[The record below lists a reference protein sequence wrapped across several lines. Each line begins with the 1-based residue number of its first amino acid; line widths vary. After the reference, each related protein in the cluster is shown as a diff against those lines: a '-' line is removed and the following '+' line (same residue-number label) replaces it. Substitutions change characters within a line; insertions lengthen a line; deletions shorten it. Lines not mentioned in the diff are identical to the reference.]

1 MPRAALARFA
11 ALGHRARR
19 PDDVMD
25 DPMLTQRS
33 YAAFLFDMDGTLL
46 DSIASA
52 VRVWT
57 RWAERHGLDA
67 AAVVETMHGVRAV
80 ETIRRW
86 GVPDVEREAAELTQ
100 AEIDDVDGVV
110 AIAGVERFLQ
120 ALPSDRWA
128 IVTSAPRALAAKRLA
143 AAGLV
148 PPAVL
153 VTAEDVARGKPA
165 PDGFLAAAKR
175 LGADAEDCL
184 VWEDAPAGIASAE
197 ASGASVMVVGA
208 THHRPMATRHPVIA
222 DYEDLT
228 VTLNGA
234 GRLVLGLQV
243 NQSRP

>member
-1 MPRAALARFA
+1 MVMP
-11 ALGHRARR
+11 
-19 PDDVMD
+19 
-25 DPMLTQRS
+25 RS

-57 RWAERHGLDA
+57 RWAERRGLDP
-67 AAVVETMHGVRAV
+67 AAVVETMHGVRAI

-86 GVPDVEREAAELTQ
+86 GVPETEVPDEVAALTQ
-100 AEIDDVDGVV
+100 AEIDDVEGVV

-120 ALPSDRWA
+120 ALPPDRWA
-128 IVTSAPRALAAKRLA
+128 IVTSAPRALAARRLA

-153 VTAEDVARGKPA
+153 ITGEDVVRGKPA
-165 PDGFLAAAKR
+165 PDGFLAGARR
-175 LGADAEDCL
+175 LGFAADDCL

-228 VTLNGA
+228 VTVNGA

-243 NQSRP
+243 T

>member
-1 MPRAALARFA
+1 
-11 ALGHRARR
+11 
-19 PDDVMD
+19 
-25 DPMLTQRS
+25 MLTRRS
-33 YAAFLFDMDGTLL
+33 YAAFLFDMDGTLI

-67 AAVVETMHGVRAV
+67 DAVVESMHGVRAV

-110 AIAGVERFLQ
+110 AIAGVERFLRT
-120 ALPSDRWA
+120 LPPDRWA

-175 LGADAEDCL
+175 LGVDPEDCL

-197 ASGASVMVVGA
+197 ASGAMVMVVGA
-208 THHRPMATRHPVIA
+208 THARPMVTRHPVIA

-228 VTLNGA
+228 VTVTDA
-234 GRLVLGLQV
+234 GRLLLRLQM
-243 NQSRP
+243 NPSHP

>member
-1 MPRAALARFA
+1 
-11 ALGHRARR
+11 
-19 PDDVMD
+19 
-25 DPMLTQRS
+25 MLMQRS

-80 ETIRRW
+80 ETVRRW
-86 GVPDVEREAAELTQ
+86 GVPEAQVPHEVAALTQ
-100 AEIDDVDGVV
+100 AEIDDVEGVV

-120 ALPSDRWA
+120 SLPPDRWA
-128 IVTSAPRALAAKRLA
+128 IVTSAPRALAARRLA

-175 LGADAEDCL
+175 LGVTADDCL
-184 VWEDAPAGIASAE
+184 VWEDAPAGIAAAE

-208 THHRPMATRHPVIA
+208 THAHPMATRHPVVA
-222 DYEDLT
+222 DYEDLA
-228 VTLNGA
+228 VTINGA
-234 GRLVLGLQV
+234 GRLVLGPQV
-243 NQSRP
+243 NPSHP

>member
-1 MPRAALARFA
+1 
-11 ALGHRARR
+11 
-19 PDDVMD
+19 
-25 DPMLTQRS
+25 MLTRRS
-33 YAAFLFDMDGTLL
+33 YAAFLFDMDGTLI

-67 AAVVETMHGVRAV
+67 EAVVETMHGVRAV

-86 GVPDVEREAAELTQ
+86 GIPEAEVAREAAELTQ

-110 AIAGVERFLQ
+110 AIAGVQRFLS
-120 ALPSDRWA
+120 ALPPDRWA

-148 PPAVL
+148 PPPVL

-175 LGADAEDCL
+175 LGADPEDCL
-184 VWEDAPAGIASAE
+184 VWEDA
-197 ASGASVMVVGA
+197 
-208 THHRPMATRHPVIA
+208 
-222 DYEDLT
+222 
-228 VTLNGA
+228 
-234 GRLVLGLQV
+234 
-243 NQSRP
+243 

>member
-1 MPRAALARFA
+1 
-11 ALGHRARR
+11 
-19 PDDVMD
+19 
-25 DPMLTQRS
+25 MLTRRS
-33 YAAFLFDMDGTLL
+33 YAAFLFDMDGTLI

-67 AAVVETMHGVRAV
+67 AAVVESMHGVRAV

-100 AEIDDVDGVV
+100 AEIDDVDGVI

-120 ALPSDRWA
+120 ALPPDRWA

-153 VTAEDVARGKPA
+153 VTAEDVVRGKPA

-175 LGADAEDCL
+175 LGVDPEDCL

-197 ASGASVMVVGA
+197 ASGAAVMVVGA
-208 THHRPMATRHPVIA
+208 THSHPMATRHPVIA
-222 DYEDLT
+222 NYEDLT
-228 VTLNGA
+228 VTVTEA
-234 GRLVLGLQV
+234 GRLLLRLQM
-243 NQSRP
+243 NPSHP

>member
-1 MPRAALARFA
+1 
-11 ALGHRARR
+11 
-19 PDDVMD
+19 
-25 DPMLTQRS
+25 MLTQRS

-57 RWAERHGLDA
+57 RWAEKHGLDA

-100 AEIDDVDGVV
+100 AEIDDVEGVV
-110 AIAGVERFLQ
+110 AIAGVERFLR
-120 ALPSDRWA
+120 ALPPDRWA

-143 AAGLV
+143 AAGLA

-175 LGADAEDCL
+175 LGADPEDCL

-222 DYEDLT
+222 DYDDLT
-228 VTLNGA
+228 VTVNGA

-243 NQSRP
+243 N

>member
-1 MPRAALARFA
+1 
-11 ALGHRARR
+11 
-19 PDDVMD
+19 
-25 DPMLTQRS
+25 MLTRRS

-57 RWAERHGLDA
+57 RWAEKHGLDA
-67 AAVVETMHGVRAV
+67 DAVVESMHGVRAV

-86 GVPDVEREAAELTQ
+86 GLPESEVAREAAELTQ

-120 ALPSDRWA
+120 SLPPDRWA
-128 IVTSAPRALAAKRLA
+128 IVTSAPRALAARRLA

-148 PPAVL
+148 PPPVL

-175 LGADAEDCL
+175 LGADPEDCL

-197 ASGASVMVVGA
+197 ASGAAVMVVGA
-208 THHRPMATRHPVIA
+208 THGRPMATRHPVIA
-222 DYEDLT
+222 DYEDLAVT
-228 VTLNGA
+228 VTEA
-234 GRLVLGLQV
+234 GRLLLRLQM
-243 NQSRP
+243 NPSHP

>member
-1 MPRAALARFA
+1 
-11 ALGHRARR
+11 
-19 PDDVMD
+19 
-25 DPMLTQRS
+25 MLMQRS
-33 YAAFLFDMDGTLL
+33 YAAFLFDMDGTLI

-57 RWAERHGLDA
+57 RWAERHGLDPT
-67 AAVVETMHGVRAV
+67 AVVETMHGVRAV

-100 AEIDDVDGVV
+100 AEIDDVEGVI
-110 AIAGVERFLQ
+110 AIAGVQRFLQ
-120 ALPSDRWA
+120 ALPPDRWA
-128 IVTSAPRALAAKRLA
+128 VVTSAPRALATRRLA

-153 VTAEDVARGKPA
+153 VTAEDVVRGKPA

-175 LGADAEDCL
+175 LGADPEDCL

-197 ASGASVMVVGA
+197 ASGAAVMVVGA
-208 THHRPMATRHPVIA
+208 THARPMATRHPVIA

-228 VTLNGA
+228 VTVTEA
-234 GRLVLGLQV
+234 GRLLLRLQM
-243 NQSRP
+243 NPSHS

>member
-1 MPRAALARFA
+1 
-11 ALGHRARR
+11 
-19 PDDVMD
+19 
-25 DPMLTQRS
+25 MLMQRS

-57 RWAERHGLDA
+57 RWAEKHGLDA
-67 AAVVETMHGVRAV
+67 DAVVESMHGVRAV

-100 AEIDDVDGVV
+100 AEIDDVEGVV
-110 AIAGVERFLQ
+110 AIAGVERFLR
-120 ALPSDRWA
+120 ALPPDRWA
-128 IVTSAPRALAAKRLA
+128 IVTSAPRALAARRLA

-148 PPAVL
+148 PPPVL
-153 VTAEDVARGKPA
+153 VTAEDVTRGKPA

-175 LGADAEDCL
+175 LGAAPEDCL

-197 ASGASVMVVGA
+197 ASGATVMVVGA

-228 VTLNGA
+228 VTVNGA

-243 NQSRP
+243 NQSHS

>member
-19 PDDVMD
+19 PDDAMD

-57 RWAERHGLDA
+57 RWAEKHGLDA
-67 AAVVETMHGVRAV
+67 AAVVESMHGVRAV

-100 AEIDDVDGVV
+100 AEIDDVEGVV
-110 AIAGVERFLQ
+110 AIAGVERFLR
-120 ALPSDRWA
+120 ALPPDRWA
-128 IVTSAPRALAAKRLA
+128 IVTSAPRALAARRLA

-148 PPAVL
+148 PPPVL
-153 VTAEDVARGKPA
+153 VTAEDVTRGKPA

-175 LGADAEDCL
+175 LGADPEDCL

-228 VTLNGA
+228 VTVNGA

-243 NQSRP
+243 NPSHP

>member
-1 MPRAALARFA
+1 
-11 ALGHRARR
+11 
-19 PDDVMD
+19 
-25 DPMLTQRS
+25 MLTRRS
-33 YAAFLFDMDGTLL
+33 YAAFLFDMDGTLI

-67 AAVVETMHGVRAV
+67 DAVVESMHGVRAV

-110 AIAGVERFLQ
+110 PIAGVQRFLQ
-120 ALPSDRWA
+120 ALPPDRWA

-175 LGADAEDCL
+175 LGVDPEDCL

-197 ASGASVMVVGA
+197 ASGAAVMVVGA
-208 THHRPMATRHPVIA
+208 THARPMATRHPVIA
-222 DYEDLT
+222 DYEDLAVT
-228 VTLNGA
+228 VTDA
-234 GRLVLGLQV
+234 GRLLLRLQM
-243 NQSRP
+243 NPSHP

>member
-1 MPRAALARFA
+1 
-11 ALGHRARR
+11 
-19 PDDVMD
+19 
-25 DPMLTQRS
+25 MLMQRS

-57 RWAERHGLDA
+57 RWAEKHGLDA
-67 AAVVETMHGVRAV
+67 DAVVESMHGVRAV

-100 AEIDDVDGVV
+100 AEIDDVEGVV
-110 AIAGVERFLQ
+110 AIAGVERFLR
-120 ALPSDRWA
+120 ALPPDRWA
-128 IVTSAPRALAAKRLA
+128 IVTSAPRALAARRLA

-148 PPAVL
+148 PPPVL

-175 LGADAEDCL
+175 LGADPEDCL

-197 ASGASVMVVGA
+197 ASGATVMVVGA

-228 VTLNGA
+228 VKINGA

-243 NQSRP
+243 NPSHP